1 MIQPPK
7 SAPGRSPGAEAGT
20 AKSLAE
26 FAARRRQRDPNY
38 FLSGRVPEIYQGY
51 FLRQHRTIASAS
63 LRRLFAPLLQF
74 EKQEIHTGFLRF
86 PNFEL
91 GQKSCLRL
99 LAELR
104 GAALKQ
110 KKLRPE
116 SRTVKE
122 NKTDKLEFI

>member
-7 SAPGRSPGAEAGT
+7 SAPGRNPGAEADT

-26 FAARRRQRDPNY
+26 FAARRRQRDSNY

-74 EKQEIHTGFLRF
+74 EKPEIHTGFLRF

-91 GQKSCLRL
+91 GKN
-99 LAELR
+99 
-104 GAALKQ
+104 
-110 KKLRPE
+110 P
-116 SRTVKE
+116 V
-122 NKTDKLEFI
+122 